1 MKTYKDHVTST
12 TSFRKK
18 IIRKPVYRSSAIF
31 PFILSKKLNT
41 NIHFLGYWL
50 IKRDIKEVK
59 VLVTI
64 RNKKGKIFKQ
74 FKKCITQVKS
84 YIINLKK
91 EVNFDLFN
99 NLFVG
104 SIELEVFS
112 KYDMVYPYPAF
123 VINFDG
129 LNNSSAVHT
138 CGRVY
143 NDIDDANSN
152 NKFIVPETGF
162 DIVANEKFSPFFSFV
177 NGKKELKNFKIL
189 LKFINSYGQEKSKIL
204 KFKKL
209 ATYETCFNLFLNKKD
224 RVFFNNKKGTVKIH
238 HNFKSF
244 FPRFLAGS
252 FDKKKY
258 DSSITHTY
266 YDLSA
271 KQDRSQYWK
280 NPNPKR
286 YYDSSVAVPL
296 LIKENMKTELAVYP
310 NFSKSKF
317 KLNLEVFDQSGKEIG
332 KIKNFLKVNEN
343 FNFIKH
349 LNINHIIESNKINLK
364 KNRNYFCRIYTTYEN
379 KILTR
384 LKFGLN
390 IGKIKEC
397 KDSFESNICFNAQVP
412 IGSIENKKSTFKWGL
427 LLNKNNSQIL
437 ISNLSYL
444 KTKYKKANL
453 NLKFWNNY
461 NNDFIKKKIT
471 IPGNGNYF
479 FNLNK
484 QKKIKDF
491 LKKNSGWMTIE
502 SDNPFINGWYL
513 DISKN
518 GSVGA
523 DHLF

>member
-1 MKTYKDHVTST
+1 MKTYKAHLVT
-12 TSFRKK
+12 TSSHQKK
-18 IIRKPVYRSSAIF
+18 ISRKPVYRSSAIF

-41 NIHFLGYWL
+41 NIHFLSYWL
-50 IKRDIKEVK
+50 IKRNIKEVEI
-59 VLVTI
+59 LITI
-64 RNKKGKIFKQ
+64 RNKKGKIYKK
-74 FKKCITQVKS
+74 FKKHITHVKS
-84 YIINLKK
+84 YTINLKR
-91 EVNFDLFN
+91 EINFEQFN
-99 NLFVG
+99 NLFIG

-129 LNNSSAVHT
+129 LNNSSTVHT
-138 CGRVY
+138 CGRIY
-143 NDIDDANSN
+143 NDKDDAIAN

-162 DIVANEKFSPFFSFV
+162 DIIANEKFNPFFSFV
-177 NGKKELKNFKIL
+177 NGSKELKNFKIL
-189 LKFINSYGQEKSKIL
+189 IEFINSYGRKKNKIL

-209 ATYETCFNLFLNKKD
+209 AAYETCFITFLDKKD
-224 RVFFNNKKGTVKIH
+224 RVFFSNKKGTVKIH
-238 HNFKSF
+238 HKFKSF

-266 YDLSA
+266 YDLSN
-271 KQDRSQYWK
+271 KKDSSQYWI
-280 NPNPKR
+280 NPNSKK
-286 YYDSSVAVPL
+286 YFDSSVAVPL
-296 LIKENMKTELAVYP
+296 LIKENLKTELAIYP

-317 KLNLEVFDQSGKEIG
+317 KLNLEIFDQNGRKIG
-332 KIKNFLKVNEN
+332 KINNFQTINES
-343 FNFIKH
+343 FKFIKH
-349 LNINHIIESNKINLK
+349 LNINNIINSNMIKLK
-364 KNRNYFCRIYTTYEN
+364 KNMNYFCRIYISYEN

-390 IGKIKEC
+390 IGNIKDDKETF
-397 KDSFESNICFNAQVP
+397 DSNICFNAHVP
-412 IGSIENKKSTFKWGL
+412 IRSFENKKKTFKWGL
-427 LLNKNNSQIL
+427 LLNKNNSKVL
-437 ISNLSYL
+437 ISNLSFL
-444 KTKYKKANL
+444 KTKHKEANL

-461 NNDFIKKKIT
+461 NNEFINKKVI
-471 IPGNGNYF
+471 IPKNGNYF

-491 LKKNSGWMTIE
+491 LRKRSGWVTIE
-502 SDNPFINGWYL
+502 SDNPFINGWYM